1 MYQPMSQQF
10 HGPAMDS
17 ATALFVPKSW
27 RENIRARGQLLLLN
41 RMPRTVS
48 AVAIGITIPAV
59 SLPSDA
65 NPWPPYVS
73 GFQSQGE
80 EANAYISQL
89 LGTSIEICFPSRLT
103 TSFSFGNGKP
113 QAPRFSVIEL
123 GAPTIT
129 ISSAACP
136 YDAA

>member
-73 GFQSQGE
+73 GFQSQGVKRR
-80 EANAYISQL
+80 I
-89 LGTSIEICFPSRLT
+89 LT
-103 TSFSFGNGKP
+103 YPNCWKL
-113 QAPRFSVIEL
+113 QAKVAFRR
-123 GAPTIT
+123 G
-129 ISSAACP
+129 
-136 YDAA
+136 